1 MSDRILHIVVLGP
14 TKCCSMRFVAFGES
28 LCTVAGAAAGSGACL
43 AENNE
48 CIMWNGFLP
57 HCERGEQ

>member
-1 MSDRILHIVVLGP
+1 MSHVGCCIWLSVV
-14 TKCCSMRFVAFGES
+14 FGVGH
-28 LCTVAGAAAGSGACL
+28 CTVAMAAVRPGACL

-57 HCERGEQ
+57 HCKPGEQ